1 MKEDKKCNSIY
12 IHIPFCVKKCNYC
25 DFLSYKN
32 SEEEYV
38 KYFKYLEKE
47 VENYKDIVYDTVYF
61 GGGTPSIVNS
71 EEIEKIIK
79 KLKISTDAEVTIEV
93 NPGTINFDKL
103 KKYKDMGINRISIGC
118 QSFEDEMLKVTGRIH
133 NREDTLRCYD
143 EARKAGFKNIN
154 IDLMF
159 ALPGQT
165 MEMMKSSLKTA
176 IELNPEHISVYSLI
190 WEEGTELDKMRI
202 RKEVFPKSEEEEAEM
217 YETIIDFLVLNGYS
231 HYEISNFAKSG
242 FESKHNMKC
251 WRNEEYIGVGLGA
264 SGYYNEI
271 RYKNYDNFEDYYQSI
286 DRAEKPYM
294 EEEKI
299 TENEKEQYKYI
310 LGFRKIIEGV
320 EVTEDKF
327 IAKAEQLRKLE
338 LLEKMENGKY
348 RLTKRGMFTANYVF
362 ENFLI

>member
-1 MKEDKKCNSIY
+1 MKEDKECNSIY

-79 KLKISTDAEVTIEV
+79 KLKISRDAEVTIEV

-165 MEMMKSSLKTA
+165 IEMLKSSLKTA

-190 WEEGTELDKMRI
+190 WEEGTELYKMKT

-271 RYKNYDNFEDYYQSI
+271 RYKNDDNFEDYYQSI